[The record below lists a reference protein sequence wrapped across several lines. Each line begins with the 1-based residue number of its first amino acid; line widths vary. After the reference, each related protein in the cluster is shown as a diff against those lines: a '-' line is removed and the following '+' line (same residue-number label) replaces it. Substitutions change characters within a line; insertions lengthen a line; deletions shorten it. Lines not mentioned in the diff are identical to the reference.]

1 MKFAIIKKKKKD
13 VIEVC
18 IFFLPIGK
26 CLLLF
31 NQWYWLSRV
40 PTLCS
45 SQDYFSFFIF
55 HFVFFIFYFYFFNLF
70 LDSSFC
76 WGTINWI
83 QHGLYSWTADTFLN
97 GTCDGYNIVS
107 FTCKMEWNILFIINM
122 NSFLKRKK
130 NSHYWSINWKINSQM
145 NIYIYIYIV
154 FIESIVKERF
164 GILGWC

>member
-26 CLLLF
+26 SLLLF

-97 GTCDGYNIVS
+97 GTCDGYDIVS

-130 NSHYWSINWKINSQM
+130 NSHY
-145 NIYIYIYIV
+145 
-154 FIESIVKERF
+154 
-164 GILGWC
+164 